1 MKRTKLQVKP
11 LTVILLLSII
21 STVAP
26 VAMAEGIC
34 VNTTG
39 WWYQTGAF
47 NASATPIQHGIDN
60 ATAGDIINVSA
71 GTYTEEVVI
80 NKSLT
85 LLGAMA
91 GTDPR
96 GGARTEGS
104 ASETIIDGEAAR
116 SNGIWIKDVDDNSR
130 VTNVT
135 VDGFEIHNV
144 TYANIRLDYADNV
157 TVRNTMI
164 HHCTGNE
171 GIKTK
176 ASCDTLIFRY
186 VISHDNEGDGI
197 DLAYGVQ
204 ENHII
209 EDCEFYDNSD
219 RGIKLDETGNC
230 TIQRCRCYGNL
241 GTVSDWHQGGI
252 ITYNCTGT
260 TLSENK
266 CYDNAGSGIHI
277 YKENYDGTTSSSVS
291 GGSCYNNTDG
301 PGGTTPG
308 DGIRLYLSRNVTVDG
323 VESYIN
329 ARRGICVGTI
339 GRYGDL
345 GGTEPCRDNILVN
358 NNLHDN
364 SGSGLA
370 FEGIGTSGCKAYDN
384 TLADNNNTQNALDNS
399 NASANLWDNDI
410 DTGNA
415 WSDFS
420 SNAGYPA
427 SYEVPGT
434 AGSIDRYPRGITGS
448 KPPVE
453 VPAMTP
459 PGFLLVVI
467 SLFGLGMIVIVRMN
481 ERGRRAR
488 K

>member
-1 MKRTKLQVKP
+1 MKRTKLQIKQS
-11 LTVILLLSII
+11 TAILLLSITLII
-21 STVAP
+21 SITPA
-26 VAMAEGIC
+26 ATAEDIY

-39 WWYQTGAF
+39 WRHQNGAF
-47 NASATPIQHGIDN
+47 NASTTPIQHAINN
-60 ATAGDIINVSA
+60 ATAGDTINVSA
-71 GTYTEEVVI
+71 GLYTEEVVI

-85 LLGAMA
+85 MLGAMA

-104 ASETIIDGEAAR
+104 ASETTIDGEATR
-116 SNGIWIKDVDDNSR
+116 SNGMWIRGVDDSSR

-135 VDGFEIHNV
+135 VDGFEIYNM
-144 TYANIRLDYADNV
+144 TYANIRLDYAGNV
-157 TVRNTMI
+157 TIRNTMV
-164 HHCTGNE
+164 HHCTTNE

-186 VISHDNEGDGI
+186 VISHDNVGDGI
-197 DLAYGVQ
+197 DLAYGTQ

-219 RGIKLDETGNC
+219 RGIKLDETDNC
-230 TIQRCRCYGNL
+230 TVRRCRCYGNL

-252 ITYNCTGT
+252 ITYNCTET
-260 TLSENK
+260 TLSENE
-266 CYDNAGSGIHI
+266 CYENAGSGIHI
-277 YKENYDGTTSSSVS
+277 YKENYGGTTSSSVS

-308 DGIRLYLSRNVTVDG
+308 DGIRLYLSRNVTVDK

-345 GGTEPCRDNILVN
+345 GGTEPCRDNILTSN
-358 NNLHDN
+358 SLHDN

-370 FEGIGTSGCKAYDN
+370 FEGIGTSGCKAYGN
-384 TLADNNNTQNALDNS
+384 TLADNIQNGLDNS
-399 NASANLWDNDI
+399 NASANLWDNDA

-415 WSDFS
+415 WGDFS
-420 SNAGYPA
+420 SNAGYPT
-427 SYEVPGT
+427 SYEVSGT
-434 AGSIDRYPRGITGS
+434 AGSIDHYPTGIEGS
-448 KPPVE
+448 DPPVE
-453 VPAMTP
+453 VPAMTQP
-459 PGFLLVVI
+459 VFLLVLI
-467 SLFGLGMIVIVRMN
+467 SLFGLGITAIIRMDK
-481 ERGRRAR
+481 EGR
-488 K
+488 